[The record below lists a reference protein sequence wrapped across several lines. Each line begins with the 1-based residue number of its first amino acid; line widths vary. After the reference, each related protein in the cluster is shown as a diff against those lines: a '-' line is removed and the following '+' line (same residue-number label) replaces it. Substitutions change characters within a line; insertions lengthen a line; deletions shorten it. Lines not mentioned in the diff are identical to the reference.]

1 MSFLRCLFCKRYS
14 LLLLAGTAMV
24 LAVETTFRLG
34 FGLGDPPLEILDP
47 ACGYRFKPTQTVSR
61 FGNRVSYDANSVRGG
76 CDDLPSRT
84 TWKTLVVGDSVLNG
98 GSLTDDRDTA
108 TAVLNG
114 LSYEC
119 DGRFLQFMNLSAG
132 SWAPPQQLGYLKAY
146 GTLDADAIVLV
157 LSSHDALGPAK
168 GSKVPFPSEKPWTA
182 TEEVVLR
189 YLFGQ
194 RRHLFSATASGW
206 EAAAAEVPSEIAAS
220 QDPTATSNW
229 CLKQIA
235 ALCRQRH
242 LPLAVVFWPTRTE
255 SRNHSWDKNAGVL
268 FDTLD
273 AEKVPRIELIDR
285 IRATPN
291 FETVVY
297 RDDIHPTATGQ
308 SLVAGAL
315 LQLVLQTAR
324 LGQ

>member
-1 MSFLRCLFCKRYS
+1 MRFLRRLFRKRHS
-14 LLLLAGTAMV
+14 LLLLA
-24 LAVETTFRLG
+24 LAVIAMALETTCRLG
-34 FGLGDPPLEILDP
+34 FDLGDPPLEIFDP

-76 CDDLPSRT
+76 CDDLPSRM

-146 GTLDADAIVLV
+146 GTLGADAIVLV

-189 YLFGQ
+189 YFLGQ

-206 EAAAAEVPSEIAAS
+206 EAAAAQVPSEIAAS
-220 QDPTATSNW
+220 QDPTATSSW

-235 ALCRQRH
+235 VLCRQRH

-273 AEKVPRIELIDR
+273 AEKVPRIELIER

-297 RDDIHPTATGQ
+297 RDDIHPTVTGQ
-308 SLVAGAL
+308 RLVAGAV
-315 LQLVLQTAR
+315 LQLALQTAR
-324 LGQ
+324 VGQ